1 LPDWHNAR
9 SFFRSLQLN
18 DRTLFSEFSLD
29 KVSGLHRVHRV
40 QLVAFLQALA
50 AVRVGHQV
58 GEVAHGFSLRGQLGA
73 KLLLVLARVCRG
85 IINEGLI
92 LKFEN

>member
-18 DRTLFSEFSLD
+18 DRALFGEFSLD
-29 KVSGLHRVHRV
+29 KVSGLHRL

-58 GEVAHGFSLRGQLGA
+58 GEVAHSFSFSFRRQLGA
-73 KLLLVLARVCRG
+73 KQLLVLAGVCRE

-92 LKFEN
+92 LKFDN

>member
-1 LPDWHNAR
+1 MPDWHNAR

-18 DRTLFSEFSLD
+18 DRALFSEFSLD
-29 KVSGLHRVHRV
+29 KVSGLHRV

-58 GEVAHGFSLRGQLGA
+58 GEVAHGFSFRGQLGA

-85 IINEGLI
+85 IINEELI